1 MVIKIIKGVQVMGK
15 MPDKIPI
22 SFKNTLEEQ
31 ELLNWI
37 KEKSKILGQ
46 GNFIKDILYKEMLKD
61 KAAKK

>member
-1 MVIKIIKGVQVMGK
+1 MAKT
-15 MPDKIPI
+15 PDKIPL
-22 SFKNTLEEQ
+22 SFKNTEEEQ